1 MQKLLSSSDTKFS
14 SLTYKEM
21 CSSQRGELT
30 IKSSE
35 LRGLSKLL
43 GRDFF
48 LWRMIGENIAGC
60 RTFMND
66 FVVQAQLSVD
76 QLSVCVLGSLY
87 DFVYYLLSPF
97 NEQTYPQRETLNFS
111 MQELFRN
118 WMAVLRRTSV
128 RNMRATGNLAGNRNV
143 SCRNSLRRPIYI
155 VNSDDKTKLSCPT
168 DEAPHF
174 FKNLPHLIYSN
185 NFDFNNF
192 QNSWS
197 RMMTNFIIPSKEA
210 LEKMQIQQ

>member
-21 CSSQRGELT
+21 CSSQKGELT
-30 IKSSE
+30 IRSSE

-60 RTFMND
+60 STFMND

-76 QLSVCVLGSLY
+76 QLSVCVFGSLY

-111 MQELFRN
+111 VQEPFSKLDGGPSTDIGEKHESNWKSGWQSKRQLQELFTKAN
-118 WMAVLRRTSV
+118 LHCQLR
-128 RNMRATGNLAGNRNV
+128 
-143 SCRNSLRRPIYI
+143 
-155 VNSDDKTKLSCPT
+155 
-168 DEAPHF
+168 
-174 FKNLPHLIYSN
+174 
-185 NFDFNNF
+185 
-192 QNSWS
+192 
-197 RMMTNFIIPSKEA
+197 
-210 LEKMQIQQ
+210 